1 MQILCATDFSKPAME
16 AADLAVALA
25 LKWKLPMRLIHC
37 AQDWVVMG
45 DFPVVVPDDTLFRE
59 QLKCEA
65 DRLRGSGA
73 EVIEE
78 LRHGSAS
85 FAIVDAAAEQPTK
98 LIVLGSIGKG
108 LADRWLIGSVAE
120 RVAESASVPTLV
132 IRQPELLQ
140 AWLSGEASLRLLF
153 AVDFTPPSDAA
164 IAALQ
169 TFVALGKLEVEA
181 VYVHDVEDFIFTK
194 EQEINRQREVTERLH
209 VSLGDLPIK
218 VHVRNVVGL
227 PANEFLHAADEQMS
241 GLLVIGTH
249 QRHGWRRLK
258 TPSFSRNTLS
268 HATTN
273 VLCVPSHADETDI
286 CIPKIRR
293 VVLATNFTEVCTE
306 ALRYAHSLLPTGGA
320 IHLVHVCLEPS
331 SGINPVIASEVY
343 FDHSMATARE
353 RQEAEEKLKALPQAL
368 LKFPGVTTTS
378 EVLTHYDFA
387 AAICNAAERFNAD
400 VICMGTKG
408 HSRTGIA
415 LLGSTVQAVL
425 ARSHKP
431 VFIATR
437 PNA

>member
-1 MQILCATDFSKPAME
+1 
-16 AADLAVALA
+16 
-25 LKWKLPMRLIHC
+25 
-37 AQDWVVMG
+37 
-45 DFPVVVPDDTLFRE
+45 
-59 QLKCEA
+59 
-65 DRLRGSGA
+65 
-73 EVIEE
+73 
-78 LRHGSAS
+78 
-85 FAIVDAAAEQPTK
+85 
-98 LIVLGSIGKG
+98 
-108 LADRWLIGSVAE
+108 
-120 RVAESASVPTLV
+120 V
-132 IRQPELLQ
+132 IRQPELIQ
-140 AWLSGEASLRLLF
+140 AWLSGEASLRLLC
-153 AVDFTPPSDAA
+153 AVDFTPSSDTA

-194 EQEINRQREVTERLH
+194 EQEINRQREVTERLQN
-209 VSLGDLPIK
+209 SLGDLPIK

-293 VVLATNFTEVCTE
+293 VLLATNFTEVCTE

-343 FDHSMATARE
+343 FDHSMATAKE

-368 LKFPGVTTTS
+368 LKVPGVTTTS